1 MKAMASPS
9 RRPNDCMVQR
19 GDISPFSLNNEIR
32 LFVFSAFYSPNTIK
46 QYFEILYNEANLR
59 TL

>member
-9 RRPNDCMVQR
+9 RRPSDCMVLS
-19 GDISPFSLNNEIR
+19 GEISPFSLNNEIR
-32 LFVFSAFYSPNTIK
+32 LFVLSAFYSPKTIK
-46 QYFEILYNEANLR
+46 RYFEIFYNEAYLR